1 MAIWVSPSAS
11 SKASQTSRCCC
22 AFADIW
28 VSPTRGPRWVV
39 SLCCDRYN
47 CTTGTQVA
55 MPPPPGFKG
64 LMEKIEMIEDQ
75 CGDEAVRS
83 C

>member
-1 MAIWVSPSAS
+1 
-11 SKASQTSRCCC
+11 
-22 AFADIW
+22 
-28 VSPTRGPRWVV
+28 
-39 SLCCDRYN
+39 
-47 CTTGTQVA
+47 